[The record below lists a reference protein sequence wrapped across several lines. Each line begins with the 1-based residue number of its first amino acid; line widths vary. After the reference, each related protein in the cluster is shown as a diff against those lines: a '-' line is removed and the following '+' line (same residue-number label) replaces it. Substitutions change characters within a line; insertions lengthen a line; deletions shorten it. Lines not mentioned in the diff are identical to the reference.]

1 MNQRHKVLYIF
12 VFLVISNLTFALA
25 PKLPVSMDA
34 ICLLNRKTNT
44 FVVIDDSLYYSL
56 SPIDSNWIKHTYVF
70 EGSNLKFSDFKKDY
84 RGLSLENGRILFVF
98 SGLGEVYE
106 LRNDSVV
113 RIDNSSR
120 HKNQFGATIFQ
131 HKNRVHALGGYG
143 FFQTKNL
150 FIFFNDD
157 NHWTQMPTNVD
168 IEPRM
173 QHSYQINNDD
183 VFIFSGYL
191 KEHGD
196 ISKNIYQDCWKY
208 NFHTDTWLKMGQL
221 NINIDRSMD
230 NTTTAWPQELLF
242 ISPHVYKLNCAK
254 NKMVKYTNSNLTF
267 VKNGYFD
274 TSKNFV
280 LLDHQEHGKRF
291 LSVQSSDSVLSGKSI
306 ETTFFNE
313 GFWPFNSYV
322 ILIIIVVLG
331 LLLFLILYIK
341 KEHIF
346 LAITSSGHIYKAGNV
361 FSIKGKPL
369 SSYFNGKDLELLLK
383 FLNCRDEAL
392 DLNMLDD
399 VFINDV
405 HVNTSTLKK
414 RREQSVRLVK
424 QTLSVVLDV
433 NEDLVFIESYDDS
446 DKRIKRICLNNRLL
460 KF

>member
-1 MNQRHKVLYIF
+1 MSQRHKVLYIF

-84 RGLSLENGRILFVF
+84 KGLSLENGRILFVF

-131 HKNRVHALGGYG
+131 HENRVHALGGYG

-196 ISKNIYQDCWKY
+196 ISKI
-208 NFHTDTWLKMGQL
+208 
-221 NINIDRSMD
+221 
-230 NTTTAWPQELLF
+230 
-242 ISPHVYKLNCAK
+242 
-254 NKMVKYTNSNLTF
+254 
-267 VKNGYFD
+267 
-274 TSKNFV
+274 
-280 LLDHQEHGKRF
+280 
-291 LSVQSSDSVLSGKSI
+291 
-306 ETTFFNE
+306 
-313 GFWPFNSYV
+313 
-322 ILIIIVVLG
+322 
-331 LLLFLILYIK
+331 YIK
-341 KEHIF
+341 
-346 LAITSSGHIYKAGNV
+346 TVG
-361 FSIKGKPL
+361 SIISIQIRG
-369 SSYFNGKDLELLLK
+369 
-383 FLNCRDEAL
+383 
-392 DLNMLDD
+392 
-399 VFINDV
+399 
-405 HVNTSTLKK
+405 
-414 RREQSVRLVK
+414 
-424 QTLSVVLDV
+424 
-433 NEDLVFIESYDDS
+433 
-446 DKRIKRICLNNRLL
+446 
-460 KF
+460 

>member
-12 VFLVISNLTFALA
+12 IFLVISNLTFALA

-70 EGSNLKFSDFKKDY
+70 EGSNLKFSDFKKTY

-98 SGLGEVYE
+98 AGLGEVYE
-106 LRNDSVV
+106 LRNDSIV

-131 HKNRVHALGGYG
+131 HENRVHALGGYG

-173 QHSYQINNDD
+173 QHSYQINN
-183 VFIFSGYL
+183 
-191 KEHGD
+191 
-196 ISKNIYQDCWKY
+196 
-208 NFHTDTWLKMGQL
+208 
-221 NINIDRSMD
+221 IDRSMD
-230 NTTTAWPQELLF
+230 NRTTAWPQELLF

-280 LLDHQEHGKRF
+280 LLDHQEHEKRF
-291 LSVQSSDSVLSGKSI
+291 LSVQYSDSVLSGKSI

-331 LLLFLILYIK
+331 LLLFLILILK
-341 KEHIF
+341 NH
-346 LAITSSGHIYKAGNV
+346 LAHLAQLIS
-361 FSIKGKPL
+361 
-369 SSYFNGKDLELLLK
+369 
-383 FLNCRDEAL
+383 
-392 DLNMLDD
+392 
-399 VFINDV
+399 
-405 HVNTSTLKK
+405 
-414 RREQSVRLVK
+414 
-424 QTLSVVLDV
+424 
-433 NEDLVFIESYDDS
+433 
-446 DKRIKRICLNNRLL
+446 
-460 KF
+460 